1 MKYLLAL
8 RSKASFFP
16 ALPYAFQH
24 WKFLSR
30 SWQSVLCYASQ
41 MWCRPKSLSTLRH
54 AIPWLSTEP
63 FNFGGLGVWCEAMT
77 AVRRSQQIRAKQNH
91 SCILS
96 SDCPRVILSVLGPCC
111 LRWGKVKKRVFRK
124 VDSIWRDG
132 STLSWRCKTKGR
144 SQGNGECLCSLKVC
158 KIKDINNA
166 RVPDGTLVIMHEAM
180 WLWYSGLSNFSEAC
194 SRAVT
199 CPGQEPPKDCLTN
212 PKYNQE
218 KCVRGKELW
227 ELPPQK

>member
-96 SDCPRVILSVLGPCC
+96 SDCPRVILSVLEPCC
-111 LRWGKVKKRVFRK
+111 LWWGKECFGKWIQFGVMVLHSSGGVKPREEAKGM
-124 VDSIWRDG
+124 G
-132 STLSWRCKTKGR
+132 SVYVL
-144 SQGNGECLCSLKVC
+144 
-158 KIKDINNA
+158 
-166 RVPDGTLVIMHEAM
+166 
-180 WLWYSGLSNFSEAC
+180 
-194 SRAVT
+194 
-199 CPGQEPPKDCLTN
+199 
-212 PKYNQE
+212 
-218 KCVRGKELW
+218 
-227 ELPPQK
+227 